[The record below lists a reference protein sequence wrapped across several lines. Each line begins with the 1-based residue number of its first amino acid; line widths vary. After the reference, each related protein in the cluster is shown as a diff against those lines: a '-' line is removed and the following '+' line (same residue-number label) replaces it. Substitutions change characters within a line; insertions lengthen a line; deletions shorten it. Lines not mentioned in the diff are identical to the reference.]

1 MRALGQESRD
11 LDVGVHAVL
20 QFSVKLEEEFVGK
33 KHRGVALLAAEN
45 IGRQNSRD
53 RTYAW
58 TERADQISIS
68 SAGVLSI
75 QHESEKFLSK
85 IGVPDR
91 VEENRIVIVTETCDD
106 RVRRRL
112 GKRPRF
118 VVGKDLYRQ
127 SIGFGRAIEITYF
140 DEPEL
145 GGVGLRRN
153 RGTFKHAHLP
163 KRSGFGAEPA
173 TSGDVFG

>member
-1 MRALGQESRD
+1 M
-11 LDVGVHAVL
+11 
-20 QFSVKLEEEFVGK
+20 
-33 KHRGVALLAAEN
+33 
-45 IGRQNSRD
+45 
-53 RTYAW
+53 
-58 TERADQISIS
+58 
-68 SAGVLSI
+68 LSI
-75 QHESEKFLSK
+75 QHEAKKFFAK
-85 IGVPDR
+85 IGVPNR
-91 VEENRIVIVTETCDD
+91 VEENGTVLVTEVRDD

-173 TSGDVFG
+173 TRGDVFG